1 MSETTKRANANRIR
15 LIRKIL
21 GMSQKEFAK
30 HFGVQPLA
38 VNRWENAKQIPND
51 YRMRKMEQLIG
62 SNNLYKL
69 DILIR
74 DIATKG
80 ARQAVSSE
88 IQKLKQE
95 RSDQNEE
102 VN

>member
-21 GMSQKEFAK
+21 GMTQKEFGK
-30 HFGVQPLA
+30 QFGVQPLA
-38 VNRWENAKQIPND
+38 VNRWENAKQIPNE

-62 SNNLYKL
+62 STNLYRL
-69 DILIR
+69 DILVK

-80 ARQAVSSE
+80 ARQAISSE
-88 IQKLKQE
+88 IKKLKQE
-95 RSDQNEE
+95 GSDHDD
-102 VN
+102 

>member
-1 MSETTKRANANRIR
+1 MT
-15 LIRKIL
+15 
-21 GMSQKEFAK
+21 QKEFAK
-30 HFGVQPLA
+30 QFGVQPLA
-38 VNRWENAKQIPND
+38 VTRWENAKQVPNS

-88 IQKLKQE
+88 IKKLKQE
-95 RSDQNEE
+95 GRNNYDKDSNRTNSGSKRNQKCNI
-102 VN
+102 

>member
-1 MSETTKRANANRIR
+1 MSETAKRANANRIR

-21 GMSQKEFAK
+21 GMTQKEFAK
-30 HFGVQPLA
+30 QFGVQPLA
-38 VNRWENAKQIPND
+38 VNRWENAKQVPNE

-88 IQKLKQE
+88 IKKLKQE
-95 RSDQNEE
+95 GSDQNESID
-102 VN
+102 

>member
-1 MSETTKRANANRIR
+1 MCETTKRANASRIR

-21 GMSQKEFAK
+21 GMTQKEFAK
-30 HFGVQPLA
+30 QFGVQPLA
-38 VNRWENAKQIPND
+38 VTRWENAKQIPNE

-69 DILIR
+69 DILVR

-88 IQKLKQE
+88 IKKLKQKG
-95 RSDQNEE
+95 SDHDD
-102 VN
+102 